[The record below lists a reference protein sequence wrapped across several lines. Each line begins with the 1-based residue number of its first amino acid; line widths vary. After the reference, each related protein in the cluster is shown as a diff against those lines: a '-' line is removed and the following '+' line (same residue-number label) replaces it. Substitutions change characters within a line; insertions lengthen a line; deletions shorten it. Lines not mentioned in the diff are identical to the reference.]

1 MRVKISGMD
10 GSLRNFGVA
19 VVSLDVET
27 MEMSVEELVLLKTE
41 KGKEKTVRKSSDN
54 LERAQSIATGLEE
67 VLKGSISVFAEVP
80 SGGQSYDAV
89 LGFGIVIGL
98 YASVKVPL
106 LEVSPSE
113 TKKAAVGTRTA
124 SKQEIIEWAA
134 EKFPTAPWR
143 RYKRNGAKFKKGDLM
158 QDNEHLADAVAI
170 VHAGIKTPAFQQTL
184 QILRSQV
191 ANAAIS

>member
-1 MRVKISGMD
+1 MEVRICGID
-10 GSLRNFGVA
+10 GSLRNFGIA
-19 VVSLDVET
+19 VVFLNVET
-27 MEMSVEELVLLKTE
+27 MEMRVEKLEIFKTE

-54 LERAQSIATGLEE
+54 LERAQTIAAGIKET
-67 VLKGSISVFAEVP
+67 LKGSISAFAEVP

-98 YASVKVPL
+98 YASIEVPL

-124 SKQEIIEWAA
+124 SKQEIIDWAFA
-134 EKFPTAPWR
+134 KFPDAPWR
-143 RYKRNGAKFKKGDLM
+143 TRKLKGEM
-158 QDNEHLADAVAI
+158 VPTADNEHIADAVAI

-184 QILRSQV
+184 QILRSQIT
-191 ANAAIS
+191 N